1 MKKTKYNKGGLTGNL
16 RGNTESGV
24 DYELNS
30 EYVTVRGQGKGD
42 SSNLATSPR
51 DNTGT
56 NNRLNS
62 VIVRDRGNSVT
73 VTKTP
78 TSTFYGA
85 EVNGKRVSYT
95 DSQGHKQLEGGAGK
109 YNAGIGKNSSGDVNA
124 HVGYNG
130 KNYNARVSKDQRG
143 TSVNVGARKGNFSA
157 EAGKGPDGSSVRL
170 TYSKDI

>member
-1 MKKTKYNKGGLTGNL
+1 MKKTKYNQGGLSA
-16 RGNTESGV
+16 RGSNEKGLDLSYNSPKVSAYRNTKDNVS
-24 DYELNS
+24 S
-30 EYVTVRGQGKGD
+30 VTVRDEGK
-42 SSNLATSPR
+42 SA
-51 DNTGT
+51 
-56 NNRLNS
+56 
-62 VIVRDRGNSVT
+62 T

-78 TSTFYGA
+78 TSTSYGA

-95 DSQGHKQLEGGAGK
+95 DSQGHKQLEGGIGK
-109 YNAGIGKNSSGDVNA
+109 YNAGVGKNSSGDVNA

-170 TYSKDI
+170 TYSKSI